1 MRTFV
6 VLSAEEWGTWHVAR
20 RFIALA
26 GSIEEMI
33 HSMTAF
39 ARREGETPWGV
50 LTWELRTVNHR
61 YLEISPRLPED
72 LRTLEVQVRE
82 RVSSAL
88 QRGKVECQLR
98 LQALARQASDFALN
112 KELITRVVA
121 ATAEVDRMLDQP
133 AAVNAVE
140 ILRWPGVIQAPQ
152 PDHEQMA
159 AGALRVLDEALAD
172 LTATRAREGAK
183 LKEMILQRCEGVA
196 AQAAV
201 AVRRLPE
208 VRVRMREKLQA
219 RLTDIKAELDP
230 LRVEQ
235 EMVLLAQRLDVEE
248 ELDRLAAHLEEVKRV
263 LDKAG
268 PAGRRLDFLM
278 QELHR
283 EANTLGS
290 KSGDVETTRASMEM
304 KVLIE
309 QMREQVQNIE

>member
-1 MRTFV
+1 
-6 VLSAEEWGTWHVAR
+6 
-20 RFIALA
+20 
-26 GSIEEMI
+26 MI

-72 LRTLEVQVRE
+72 LRVLESQVRD
-82 RVSSAL
+82 RVSTAL

-98 LQALARQASDFALN
+98 FQSLAQQSSDFALN
-112 KELITRVVA
+112 KELITRLTA
-121 ATAEVDRMLDQP
+121 AAAEVDQMSERPAPLSALD
-133 AAVNAVE
+133 
-140 ILRWPGVIQAPQ
+140 ILRWPGVIQAPL

-159 AGALRVLDEALAD
+159 VAALQILDEALAE
-172 LTATRAREGAK
+172 LQATRAREGAK
-183 LKEMILQRCEGVA
+183 LKGLILQRCDAVA

-201 AVRRLPE
+201 AAQRLPE
-208 VRVRMREKLQA
+208 VRTRLREKLLT
-219 RLTDIKAELDP
+219 RLAEVKSELDP
-230 LRVEQ
+230 MRVEQ
-235 EMVLLAQRLDVEE
+235 EMVLLTQRLDVEE
-248 ELDRLAAHLEEVKRV
+248 ELDRLTAHLAEVKRV
-263 LDKAG
+263 LGQAG

>member
-1 MRTFV
+1 
-6 VLSAEEWGTWHVAR
+6 
-20 RFIALA
+20 
-26 GSIEEMI
+26 MI

-72 LRTLEVQVRE
+72 FRVLDSQVRE
-82 RVSSAL
+82 RINNAL

-98 LQALARQASDFALN
+98 FQSFAQQAPDFSLN
-112 KELITRVVA
+112 KELIARLVA
-121 ATAEVDRMLDQP
+121 ATAEVDHMLDQP
-133 AAVNAVE
+133 AAVNALEV
-140 ILRWPGVIQAPQ
+140 LRWPGVIQAPQ
-152 PDHEQMA
+152 PDHEQMTA
-159 AGALRVLDEALAD
+159 TALRILDEALEELA
-172 LTATRAREGAK
+172 ATRAREGAK
-183 LKEMILQRCEGVA
+183 LKELILQRCEGVA
-196 AQAAV
+196 AQADLAS
-201 AVRRLPE
+201 RRLPE
-208 VRVRMREKLQA
+208 VRTRMRDKLLA
-219 RLTDIKAELDP
+219 RLAELKAELEP
-230 LRVEQ
+230 VRVEQ
-235 EMVLLAQRLDVEE
+235 EMVLLTQRLDVEE
-248 ELDRLAAHLEEVKRV
+248 ELDRLTAHLAEVRRV
-263 LDKAG
+263 LAQNG

>member
-1 MRTFV
+1 
-6 VLSAEEWGTWHVAR
+6 
-20 RFIALA
+20 
-26 GSIEEMI
+26 MI

-61 YLEISPRLPED
+61 YLEISPRLPEEF
-72 LRTLEVQVRE
+72 RVLESQVRD
-82 RVSSAL
+82 RIGGAL

-98 LQALARQASDFALN
+98 FQSLAQQSPDFALN
-112 KELITRVVA
+112 KDLIARLTA
-121 ATAEVDRMLDQP
+121 AAAEVDQTSERPAPLNALD
-133 AAVNAVE
+133 

-159 AGALRVLDEALAD
+159 AVALQILGEALAE
-172 LTATRAREGAK
+172 LQAARAREGAK
-183 LKEMILQRCEGVA
+183 LKEMILQRCDGVA
-196 AQAAV
+196 TQAAV
-201 AVRRLPE
+201 AAQRLPE
-208 VRVRMREKLQA
+208 VRVRLREKLLA
-219 RLTDIKAELDP
+219 RLAEAKAELDP
-230 LRVEQ
+230 IRVEQ

-248 ELDRLAAHLEEVKRV
+248 ELDRLTAHLAEVKRI
-263 LDKAG
+263 LGQAG

>member
-1 MRTFV
+1 
-6 VLSAEEWGTWHVAR
+6 
-20 RFIALA
+20 
-26 GSIEEMI
+26 MI

-39 ARREGETPWGV
+39 ARREGETPWGM

-72 LRTLEVQVRE
+72 LRVLESQVRD
-82 RVSSAL
+82 RIGNAL

-98 LQALARQASDFALN
+98 FQSLAQQSPDFALN
-112 KELITRVVA
+112 KELIKRLTA
-121 ATAEVDRMLDQP
+121 AAAEVDRQVERP
-133 AAVNAVE
+133 AALNALD

-159 AGALRVLDEALAD
+159 ATAVRILDEALAE
-172 LTATRAREGAK
+172 LSATRAREGAK
-183 LKEMILQRCEGVA
+183 LKELILQRCEGVA
-196 AQAAV
+196 AQAAI
-201 AVRRLPE
+201 AGQRLPE
-208 VRVRMREKLQA
+208 VRARLREKLLA
-219 RLTDIKAELDP
+219 RLAEIKAQLDP
-230 LRVEQ
+230 MRLEQ
-235 EMVLLAQRLDVEE
+235 EMVLLTQRLDVEE
-248 ELDRLAAHLEEVKRV
+248 ELDRLAAHLAEVRRV
-263 LDKAG
+263 LDQSG

-309 QMREQVQNIE
+309 QMREQIQNIE

>member
-1 MRTFV
+1 
-6 VLSAEEWGTWHVAR
+6 
-20 RFIALA
+20 
-26 GSIEEMI
+26 MI

-39 ARREGETPWGV
+39 ARRAGETPWGV

-72 LRTLEVQVRE
+72 LRVLESQVRD
-82 RVSSAL
+82 RVSTAL

-98 LQALARQASDFALN
+98 FQSLAQQSSDFALN
-112 KELITRVVA
+112 KELITRLTA
-121 ATAEVDRMLDQP
+121 AAAEVDQMSERPAPLSALD
-133 AAVNAVE
+133 
-140 ILRWPGVIQAPQ
+140 ILRWPGVIQAPL

-159 AGALRVLDEALAD
+159 VAALQILDEALAE
-172 LTATRAREGAK
+172 LQATRAREGAK
-183 LKEMILQRCEGVA
+183 LKGLILQRCDAVA

-201 AVRRLPE
+201 AAQRLPE
-208 VRVRMREKLQA
+208 VRTRLREKLLT
-219 RLTDIKAELDP
+219 RLAEVKSELDP
-230 LRVEQ
+230 MRVEQ
-235 EMVLLAQRLDVEE
+235 EMVLLTQRLDVEE
-248 ELDRLAAHLEEVKRV
+248 ELDRLTAHLAEVKRV
-263 LDKAG
+263 LGQAG

>member
-1 MRTFV
+1 
-6 VLSAEEWGTWHVAR
+6 
-20 RFIALA
+20 
-26 GSIEEMI
+26 MI

-50 LTWELRTVNHR
+50 LTWDLRTVNHR

-72 LRTLEVQVRE
+72 LRVLESQVRD
-82 RVSSAL
+82 RISNVL

-98 LQALARQASDFALN
+98 LQSLVQQSSDFALN
-112 KELITRVVA
+112 KELIARLVA

-152 PDHEQMA
+152 PDHEQIA
-159 AGALRVLDEALAD
+159 AAALTVLDEALAE
-172 LTATRAREGAK
+172 LASTRAREGAK
-183 LKEMILQRCEGVA
+183 LKALVLQRCEAVA
-196 AQAAV
+196 AQAEIAGQ
-201 AVRRLPE
+201 RLPE
-208 VRVRMREKLQA
+208 VRARLREKLQT
-219 RLTDIKAELDP
+219 RLTEIKAELDP
-230 LRVEQ
+230 MRIEQ
-235 EMVLLAQRLDVEE
+235 EMVLLTQRLDVEE
-248 ELDRLAAHLEEVKRV
+248 ELDRLTTHLAEVKRV
-263 LDKAG
+263 LDKPG

>member
-1 MRTFV
+1 
-6 VLSAEEWGTWHVAR
+6 
-20 RFIALA
+20 
-26 GSIEEMI
+26 MI

-39 ARREGETPWGV
+39 ARREGETSWGV
-50 LTWELRTVNHR
+50 LVWELRTVNHR

-72 LRTLEVQVRE
+72 FRVLESQVRD
-82 RVSSAL
+82 RISVAL

-98 LQALARQASDFALN
+98 FQSLAQQSPDFALN
-112 KELITRVVA
+112 KELISRLVT

-133 AAVNAVE
+133 AAVNALD

-152 PDHEQMA
+152 PDYEQLA
-159 AGALRVLDEALAD
+159 AAALKILDEALAE
-172 LTATRAREGAK
+172 LSATRAREGAK
-183 LKEMILQRCEGVA
+183 LKELILQRCQGVA
-196 AQAAV
+196 AQAA
-201 AVRRLPE
+201 AAGQRLPE
-208 VRVRMREKLQA
+208 VRARLREKLVS
-219 RLTDIKAELDP
+219 RLAEVKAELDP
-230 LRVEQ
+230 MRVEQ
-235 EMVLLAQRLDVEE
+235 EMVLLTQRLDVEE
-248 ELDRLAAHLEEVKRV
+248 ELDRLAAHLAEVKRV
-263 LDKAG
+263 LDQPG

>member
-1 MRTFV
+1 
-6 VLSAEEWGTWHVAR
+6 
-20 RFIALA
+20 
-26 GSIEEMI
+26 MI

-50 LTWELRTVNHR
+50 LVWELRTVNHR

-72 LRTLEVQVRE
+72 FRVLESQMRD
-82 RVSSAL
+82 RISAAL
-88 QRGKVECQLR
+88 QRGKVDCQLR
-98 LQALARQASDFALN
+98 FQSLAQQSPDFALN
-112 KELITRVVA
+112 KELISRLVT

-133 AAVNAVE
+133 AAVNALD

-152 PDHEQMA
+152 PDYEQLA
-159 AGALRVLDEALAD
+159 AAALKILDEALAE
-172 LTATRAREGAK
+172 LSATRAREGAK
-183 LKEMILQRCEGVA
+183 LKELILQRCQGVA
-196 AQAAV
+196 AQAA
-201 AVRRLPE
+201 AAGQRLPE
-208 VRVRMREKLQA
+208 VRARLREKLTA
-219 RLTDIKAELDP
+219 RLAEVKAELDP
-230 LRVEQ
+230 MRIEQ

-248 ELDRLAAHLEEVKRV
+248 ELDRLAAHLAEVKRI
-263 LDKAG
+263 LNQPG

>member
-1 MRTFV
+1 
-6 VLSAEEWGTWHVAR
+6 
-20 RFIALA
+20 
-26 GSIEEMI
+26 MI

-39 ARREGETPWGV
+39 ARREGETPWGM

-72 LRTLEVQVRE
+72 FRVLESQVRDHIN
-82 RVSSAL
+82 SAL

-98 LQALARQASDFALN
+98 FQSLAHKSPDFALN
-112 KELITRVVA
+112 KELIKHLA
-121 ATAEVDRMLDQP
+121 AAAVEVDSQLERP
-133 AAVNAVE
+133 APLSALE

-152 PDHEQMA
+152 PDHEQIA
-159 AGALRVLDEALAD
+159 ATALQILDEALAD

-183 LKEMILQRCEGVA
+183 LKGLILQRCEGVA
-196 AQAAV
+196 AQAAI
-201 AVRRLPE
+201 AAQRLPE
-208 VRVRMREKLQA
+208 VRTRLREKLLA
-219 RLTDIKAELDP
+219 RLAEIKTELDP
-230 LRVEQ
+230 MRVEQ
-235 EMVLLAQRLDVEE
+235 EMVLLTQRLDVEE
-248 ELDRLAAHLEEVKRV
+248 ELDRLTTHLAEVKRV
-263 LDKAG
+263 LSRAG

-290 KSGDVETTRASMEM
+290 KSGDVETTRVSMEM

>member
-1 MRTFV
+1 
-6 VLSAEEWGTWHVAR
+6 
-20 RFIALA
+20 
-26 GSIEEMI
+26 MI

-39 ARREGETPWGV
+39 ARHEGETPWGV
-50 LTWELRTVNHR
+50 LTWELRSVNHR

-72 LRTLEVQVRE
+72 FRVLETQVRD
-82 RVSSAL
+82 RVGAAL

-98 LQALARQASDFALN
+98 FQSLAQQSPDFALN
-112 KELITRVVA
+112 KELINRLTA
-121 ATAEVDRMLDQP
+121 AAGEVDKLSERP
-133 AAVNAVE
+133 APLNALE

-159 AGALRVLDEALAD
+159 AVALQILDEALSD
-172 LTATRAREGAK
+172 LQATRAREGAK
-183 LKEMILQRCEGVA
+183 LKEMILQRCEGIA

-201 AVRRLPE
+201 AAQRLPE
-208 VRVRMREKLQA
+208 VRARLREKLLA
-219 RLTDIKAELDP
+219 RLAEVKGELEP
-230 LRVEQ
+230 IRIEQ

-248 ELDRLAAHLEEVKRV
+248 ELDRLAAHLAEVKRV
-263 LDKAG
+263 LNQAG

>member
-1 MRTFV
+1 
-6 VLSAEEWGTWHVAR
+6 
-20 RFIALA
+20 
-26 GSIEEMI
+26 MI

-50 LTWELRTVNHR
+50 LVWELRTVNHR

-72 LRTLEVQVRE
+72 FRVLESQVRD
-82 RVSSAL
+82 RISAAL
-88 QRGKVECQLR
+88 QRGKVDCQLR
-98 LQALARQASDFALN
+98 FQSLAQQSPDFALN
-112 KELITRVVA
+112 KELISRLVT

-133 AAVNAVE
+133 AAVNALD

-152 PDHEQMA
+152 PDYEQLA
-159 AGALRVLDEALAD
+159 AAALKILDEALAE
-172 LTATRAREGAK
+172 LSATRAREGAK
-183 LKEMILQRCEGVA
+183 LKELILQRCQGVA
-196 AQAAV
+196 AQAA
-201 AVRRLPE
+201 AAGQRLPE
-208 VRVRMREKLQA
+208 VRARLREKLTA
-219 RLTDIKAELDP
+219 RLAEVKAELDP
-230 LRVEQ
+230 MRIEQ

-248 ELDRLAAHLEEVKRV
+248 ELDRLAAHLAEVKRI
-263 LDKAG
+263 LNQPG

>member
-1 MRTFV
+1 
-6 VLSAEEWGTWHVAR
+6 
-20 RFIALA
+20 
-26 GSIEEMI
+26 MI

-39 ARREGETPWGV
+39 ARREGETPWGT

-61 YLEISPRLPED
+61 YLEISPRLPEEFRVLD
-72 LRTLEVQVRE
+72 SRLRE
-82 RVSSAL
+82 RIGAAL
-88 QRGKVECQLR
+88 QRGKVDCQLR
-98 LQALARQASDFALN
+98 FQSLAQQSPDFALN
-112 KELITRVVA
+112 KELIARLVE
-121 ATAEVDRMLDQP
+121 ATAEVDRMLDRP
-133 AAVNAVE
+133 SAVSALE

-159 AGALRVLDEALAD
+159 TAALRILDEALAE

-183 LKEMILQRCEGVA
+183 LKDLILQRCDGVA
-196 AQAAV
+196 AQAA
-201 AVRRLPE
+201 AAAKRLPE
-208 VRVRMREKLQA
+208 VRERLREKLLT
-219 RLTDIKAELDP
+219 RLADIKGELDP
-230 LRVEQ
+230 LRIEQ

-248 ELDRLAAHLEEVKRV
+248 ELDRLNAHLAEVRRI
-263 LDKAG
+263 LDQPG

>member
-1 MRTFV
+1 
-6 VLSAEEWGTWHVAR
+6 
-20 RFIALA
+20 
-26 GSIEEMI
+26 MI

-39 ARREGETPWGV
+39 ARREAETPWGV

-72 LRTLEVQVRE
+72 FRVLESQVRD
-82 RVSSAL
+82 RISAAL

-98 LQALARQASDFALN
+98 FQSLAQQSPDFALN
-112 KELITRVVA
+112 KELITCLVTA
-121 ATAEVDRMLDQP
+121 AAEVDRVLDRP
-133 AAVNAVE
+133 AAVNALE

-159 AGALRVLDEALAD
+159 SVALKILDEALAE
-172 LTATRAREGAK
+172 LQATRAREGAK
-183 LKEMILQRCEGVA
+183 LKELISQRCQGVA

-201 AVRRLPE
+201 AGQRLPE
-208 VRVRMREKLQA
+208 VRARLREKLLT
-219 RLTDIKAELDP
+219 RLTEIKAELDP
-230 LRVEQ
+230 MRVEQ
-235 EMVLLAQRLDVEE
+235 EMVLLSQRLDVEE
-248 ELDRLAAHLEEVKRV
+248 ELDRLAAHLAEVKRV
-263 LDKAG
+263 LGQGG

-278 QELHR
+278 QELNR

-304 KVLIE
+304 KLLIE